1 MGSIRQLPRDLVER
15 IAAGE
20 VVERPAAVLKE
31 LVENALDAGAT
42 RVQTQ
47 VRGAGLELLQVFDDG
62 CGMDREDARL
72 SVLRHA
78 TSKLRDAADLERV
91 LTLGFRGEAL
101 ASIAAV
107 SRLELVTR
115 RSGAPTGWRMVVE
128 GCEGPEPEEVGCPEG
143 TSVTV
148 RDLFFNT
155 PARRK
160 FLKSPGAEQAQLTE
174 VLGRLALS
182 HPEVAFSL
190 RREGTVL
197 LRTPGSGDPLPVL
210 RELVGAQTADA
221 LLPVEKEA
229 GDLRVHGFAGLAT
242 VHRGARTGEYLFLN
256 GRVFQDVAL
265 RYHLE
270 AAYRGLLADRR
281 FPVLAVFLE
290 LPPEEVDVN
299 VHPAKAEV
307 RFRDVRRVG
316 AFLEQAV
323 REALGRSSMAPGWS
337 APAPTAGAPARQ
349 DPLRGAEEAAAY
361 QGELPLPR
369 PAVQPSPRHDFARW
383 RLIGQF
389 HRTYLLAED
398 DDDLFLVDQHAAHER
413 VYYEQFRR
421 MGQDILAAQPL
432 LIPYSYTCLPGEW
445 GKWLE
450 YREMFAE
457 MGFDITEVGGTTL
470 MIRAVP
476 QGISSSPHEAG
487 GIVRTVLE
495 SLTDDEH
502 HHGHP
507 IFWTQEAKYAL
518 AACKAAVKAYR
529 VMTMAEMRALVDMMS
544 TVEDPRGCPHGR
556 PTMLHMT
563 LEEVDRRFGR
573 KG

>member
-128 GCEGPEPEEVGCPEG
+128 GGEGPEPEEVGCPEG

-413 VYYEQFRR
+413 IWYERLSVARAEVAVQELLVPLSLPVTPRERLGFEANRELLEAEGFRVEPF
-421 MGQDILAAQPL
+421 GTDTL
-432 LIPYSYTCLPGEW
+432 LL
-445 GKWLE
+445 
-450 YREMFAE
+450 
-457 MGFDITEVGGTTL
+457 
-470 MIRAVP
+470 RAVP
-476 QGISSSPHEAG
+476 GELEETGEEGVFRDLLEHLAAAEAG
-487 GIVRTVLE
+487 EGPSERRDRL
-495 SLTDDEH
+495 
-502 HHGHP
+502 
-507 IFWTQEAKYAL
+507 ARRL
-518 AACKAAVKAYR
+518 AACKAAVKANR
-529 VMTMAEMRALVDMMS
+529 ELSAAEARALFTELSRTMQPY
-544 TVEDPRGCPHGR
+544 TCPHGR
-556 PTMLHMT
+556 PTVISLSAQ
-563 LEEVDRRFGR
+563 EIARRFGR
-573 KG
+573 